1 MRLLICGAGSVTRE
15 LLSRLG
21 RRWKVT
27 VVDVGEDTLQDLA
40 ARSAIVVKTVTGD
53 PSSPV
58 VLDRGDLE
66 AQEYVL
72 ALSDDDQVNL
82 AVVRFA
88 REKKIRHILARVHD
102 SEVAPKFQKLG
113 ARVLPGPALL
123 ARNIFHYLQNPTVN
137 VTPLASGM
145 GEVLEMEVTPKLWVH
160 DHRVE
165 SLHEQGW
172 RVVGIVRDGSLM
184 FPSPETIVQ
193 ARDKLVILGRPD
205 LMQPVCNRMECG
217 LPHFPLSH
225 GGGMLLCLTGD
236 DAKQQ
241 SGTLAEGMHLA
252 QNLQLEQ
259 VTVLH
264 EQEGNTLEEQVT
276 DWEQSLD
283 LQRKTVSGEV
293 LGHLESQCRT
303 LRPGLVVIRPFS
315 QSFWKSFITS
325 PLVGL
330 AHTIQRPVLISRN
343 TEPYRRILVPFVA
356 SPRAESALEVAL
368 DLAGQLDAEVS
379 IIFVEEP
386 EFFHGEDAQ
395 EQVSS
400 VLRRA
405 RKIAHMRQHPLKEIV
420 LEGNPVKEV
429 TREAH
434 DFDLMV
440 LGSDTKEKAF
450 FAPHLSELLAQKSPC
465 SVLIITS

>member
-15 LLSRLG
+15 LLNRLG
-21 RRWKVT
+21 KRWKAT
-27 VVDVGEDTLQDLA
+27 VIDVGEDALMDLA
-40 ARSAIVVKTVTGD
+40 ARHEIVVKTVTGD

-58 VLDRGDLE
+58 ILDRGDLE

-72 ALSDDDQVNL
+72 ALCGDDQVNL

-88 REKKIRHILARVHD
+88 REKKIRNILARIHD
-102 SEVAPKFQKLG
+102 SGLAPEFQELG

-137 VTPLASGM
+137 VTPLASGL

-165 SLHEQGW
+165 SLHDQGW
-172 RVVGIVRDGSLM
+172 RVVGIVRDGSLI
-184 FPSPETIVQ
+184 FPAPEAIVQ
-193 ARDKLVILGRPD
+193 AGDKLVILGRPD

-225 GGGMLLCLTGD
+225 GGGMLLCLT
-236 DAKQQ
+236 DADASRQD
-241 SGTLAEGMHLA
+241 GVLAEGMHLA

-264 EQEGNTLEEQVT
+264 EQDSDTVGEQLAS
-276 DWEQSLD
+276 WEQSLD
-283 LQRKTVSGEV
+283 LQRRTVSGQV
-293 LGHLESQCRT
+293 LGHLEEQCRT
-303 LRPGLVVIRPFS
+303 HRPGLVVIRPFS

-379 IIFVEEP
+379 VVFVDEP
-386 EFFHGEDAQ
+386 EFFHGEDAR
-395 EQVSS
+395 EHVNS
-400 VLRRA
+400 VMRRA
-405 RKIAHMRQHPLKEIV
+405 RKIAHMRQHSLKEIV

-429 TREAH
+429 TREAR

-450 FAPHLSELLAQKSPC
+450 FAPHLSELLAQKAPC